1 MLDLKNEITAS
12 DDSSAAGIAQRR
24 KEWDDLIDQIPEE
37 RVDFDENGHY
47 DPKKSPEF
55 YDWMVNG

>member
-1 MLDLKNEITAS
+1 MIKNVPNVLDWAK
-12 DDSSAAGIAQRR
+12 
-24 KEWDDLIDQIPEE
+24 LIDQIPEE